1 MHSRLAIELRSE
13 GELQY
18 VQGHYGCYSA
28 AAINLQR
35 WLSAGSEDKSAPF
48 GDCLRICDGITS
60 CRMEVLEGMGHG
72 QCVEAPRV
80 GGMQK
85 RVA

>member
-1 MHSRLAIELRSE
+1 MCSVVADATAPD
-13 GELQY
+13 
-18 VQGHYGCYSA
+18 C
-28 AAINLQR
+28 AAINLQT
-35 WLSAGSEDKSAPF
+35 WSIVGSEDKSALLE
-48 GDCLRICDGITS
+48 GCMEICDGITA
-60 CRMEVLEGMGHG
+60 CRMEVLEGRGHW